1 MNGRKIVIID
11 PQNDFTCLEGLYA
24 SRHKEISQIHNAKS
38 SINRILSLQEK
49 KNIIILRSDYRE
61 DQFEPGLTIC
71 LPDTFGHQID
81 SDLNV
86 DESFTCITK
95 TEHSGFSSESFI
107 NFLKD
112 TGTRVLFLCGFLAE
126 YCVKK
131 TALDALEHG
140 YDVYL
145 IEDCIG
151 TGDDV
156 QFRKQEMIHE
166 LESKGATIINSNVY
180 LERIF

>member
-11 PQNDFTCLEGLYA
+11 PQNDFTCLDGFYA
-24 SRHKEISQIHNAKS
+24 QRHKEISQIRDAKS
-38 SINRILSLQEK
+38 RINRILSLQEK
-49 KNIIILRSDYRE
+49 KNIIILRSDYSE
-61 DQFEPGLTIC
+61 NQFEEGLTIC
-71 LPDTFGHQID
+71 SPDTFGNQID

-86 DESFTCITK
+86 DNTFTFITK
-95 TEHSGFSSESFI
+95 TEHSGFSSESFT

-126 YCVKK
+126 YCVKQ
-131 TALDALEHG
+131 TALDALDHG

-156 QFRKQEMIHE
+156 QFRKQEMINE
-166 LESKGATIINSNVY
+166 LKTKGATVIDSYVE
-180 LERIF
+180 LEGIF